1 MFFTIIT
8 ATRNA
13 SVTLPRLFASL
24 VTQTFTNFEW
34 IVQDSNSTDGTLDL
48 IKQFQQELP
57 SVSCVSEQDTGIYD
71 AWNKALARVRGKWIL
86 FLGADD
92 YFSSPTSLEQVAV
105 LLYDQPERILF
116 FACPV
121 TLVSQEGNDLET
133 LSPCPTPTHN
143 LHHGMCLPH
152 QGLFHRAQCLVQHRF
167 ADQFRIAG
175 DYEFVCRTLTSN
187 VKIAFGETAHTCM
200 TVGGISA
207 SMDTMLYREQEF
219 LSISRHYFPRRFPWK
234 IYARLL
240 RCVLFTAIKNFLG
253 QQAALTFA
261 DGIRSIQGKNPLW
274 AKLHVSVKPS
284 FPCLCAPHITLVVTT
299 CKRTDLLL
307 RLLHSLTK
315 QNYQHFSVVLVDQNP
330 APHLIG
336 LLSEFPSLSL
346 KHNIITPAGVSQAR
360 NIGLAHAHGDIIAF
374 PDDDCWYEADTLEAV
389 ARFFNQHPDYAG
401 VLGVWNE
408 KGAFD
413 LHEHPVKELSRYSV
427 FKGSQTYV
435 QFYRKEAVKAIG
447 DFDNELGPGTG
458 LPWGCGEDTDYAL
471 RCIKKGYLMG
481 KSSSI
486 HVHHPMP
493 SLDAPLTPTLRKKNH
508 EYALGRMYLLKKHK
522 FPFWFKLA
530 NVLYP
535 LALLPLDAIRQG
547 KHAACYRWAMFKGRL
562 QGLFL

>member
-1 MFFTIIT
+1 MQIDLCI
-8 ATRNA
+8 ATWGR
-13 SVTLPRLFASL
+13 TEPLLQLFQSL
-24 VTQTFTNFEW
+24 R
-34 IVQDSNSTDGTLDL
+34 
-48 IKQFQQELP
+48 QQ
-57 SVSCVSEQDTGIYD
+57 SY
-71 AWNKALARVRGKWIL
+71 RHFR
-86 FLGADD
+86 
-92 YFSSPTSLEQVAV
+92 V
-105 LLYDQPERILF
+105 LL
-116 FACPV
+116 A
-121 TLVSQEGNDLET
+121 
-133 LSPCPTPTHN
+133 
-143 LHHGMCLPH
+143 
-152 QGLFHRAQCLVQHRF
+152 
-167 ADQFRIAG
+167 
-175 DYEFVCRTLTSN
+175 
-187 VKIAFGETAHTCM
+187 
-200 TVGGISA
+200 
-207 SMDTMLYREQEF
+207 
-219 LSISRHYFPRRFPWK
+219 
-234 IYARLL
+234 
-240 RCVLFTAIKNFLG
+240 
-253 QQAALTFA
+253 
-261 DGIRSIQGKNPLW
+261 
-274 AKLHVSVKPS
+274 
-284 FPCLCAPHITLVVTT
+284 
-299 CKRTDLLL
+299 
-307 RLLHSLTK
+307 
-315 QNYQHFSVVLVDQNP
+315 DQNP
-330 APHLIG
+330 PEMLRP
-336 LLSEFPSLSL
+336 LLEKFVSDLTIVALHVPN
-346 KHNIITPAGVSQAR
+346 KGVSHAR
-360 NIGLAHAHGDIIAF
+360 NAALAHAHGDIIAF